1 MSKDG
6 CENDNRREFT
16 QLGAVL
22 LRCVFSAQLLTIW
35 LFHLN
40 FFFRTILPFGR
51 NSALSIIDPKLFR
64 FITSIVRVRF
74 HSISNDVRSVRP
86 SAGHAMGWPAG
97 HGLRASSVLFA
108 SLSANSDAKVG
119 RCPQGQAC
127 KIVHTTTC
135 TVNVC
140 RMSHR
145 KQREIKQQLIRWPD
159 LALLGCSLLSLHI
172 LCDILQT
179 FTVRI

>member
-16 QLGAVL
+16 QLGAVH

-40 FFFRTILPFGR
+40 FVFRTILAFGR
-51 NSALSIIDPKLFR
+51 NSALSIIDRNSFGSSLPSSASA
-64 FITSIVRVRF
+64 SIQYLMM
-74 HSISNDVRSVRP
+74 SGPSASVRP
-86 SAGHAMGWPAG
+86 LAIRWDGRPWPWPACFVRPIR
-97 HGLRASSVLFA
+97 L
-108 SLSANSDAKVG
+108 SLGELGCKSRST
-119 RCPQGQAC
+119 RRPQGQAC

-145 KQREIKQQLIRWPD
+145 KQREIKQQLIRLP
-159 LALLGCSLLSLHI
+159 A
-172 LCDILQT
+172 
-179 FTVRI
+179 